1 MSAVLAIAERIA
13 LMLEQNIT
21 QHLGALSLSGMV
33 SAIAPQTTNSAVADL
48 PFLDRLGHVITA
60 EEDWCADR
68 KRERLLKA
76 AKLRTNAQPEDIL
89 FGADRGLERS
99 YVAELLTSQWVRQGE
114 TLVITGPTGTGKI
127 WLACTFGTAAA
138 RAGHALLYHRCNALL
153 EEMSFAHADG
163 SIKKLEASIAKA
175 QLLILDDF
183 ALAPI
188 DERAKEDLLA
198 LLENRTGERATLIAG
213 QRAYTEWHGYI
224 DNPLLADAIMN
235 RLVQRSHKTRLKGDS
250 MRK

>member
-1 MSAVLAIAERIA
+1 MERIA
-13 LMLEQNIT
+13 VMLEQNIT
-21 QHLGALSLSGMV
+21 QRLGSLSLSGMA
-33 SAIAPQTTNSAVADL
+33 SAIALQTTNSAFADL

-60 EEDWCADR
+60 EENWRADR

-76 AKLRTNAQPEDIL
+76 AKLRTSAQPEDIV

-99 YVAELLTSQWVRQGE
+99 YIAELLTSAWVGNGE
-114 TLVITGPTGTGKI
+114 TLLITGPTGTGKT
-127 WLACTFGTAAA
+127 WLACAFGTSAA
-138 RAGHALLYHRCNALL
+138 RAGYAVRYYRCNALL
-153 EEMSFAHADG
+153 EEMAFAHADG
-163 SIKKLEASIAKA
+163 SIKKLEAAIAKA

-188 DERAKEDLLA
+188 DERGKEDLLA

-213 QRAYTEWHGYI
+213 QRAHTEWHSYI
-224 DNPLLADAIMN
+224 DNPLLADAIMD
-235 RLVQRSHKTRLKGDS
+235 RLVQRSHKIRLKGES